1 MSLALQ
7 DTQVVVEPASCAMAS
22 FVIGRDADG
31 HWLAVE
37 THGLSGGLFRSREA
51 ALRYATFETD
61 HRAGAVHLVN
71 EPVALRL

>member
-1 MSLALQ
+1 MSIDLQ
-7 DTQVVVEPASCAMAS
+7 DTLTAEPPSCTMAS
-22 FVIGRDADG
+22 FVIGRDAEG

-37 THGLSGGLFRSREA
+37 THGLSGGLFTSQEA

-61 HRAGAVHLVN
+61 HRAGAVLLAS